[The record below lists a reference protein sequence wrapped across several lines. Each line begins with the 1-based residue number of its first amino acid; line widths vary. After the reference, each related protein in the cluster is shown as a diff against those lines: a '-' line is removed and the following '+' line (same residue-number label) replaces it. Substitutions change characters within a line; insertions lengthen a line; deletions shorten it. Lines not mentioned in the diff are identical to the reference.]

1 MWRFVPV
8 LSACLLA
15 CGDNRAGS
23 PDHGPDAGPWQTAPH
38 VPLPIVLPHTSTV
51 LGAMQLVTL
60 TYPGYDATG
69 VVAFSDAMVASE
81 WYRAVGAEYK
91 LVAAASVQHKV
102 LPALPVPVTRDAIAA
117 QVLDLLGHS
126 SDAVKPSVENNQ
138 VMYLVYVPSGAR
150 RDPTLSGVRGYHD
163 MLTGTGIQPQGAVR
177 FPIAVVFDDGSLAS
191 TTLQA
196 AHQVINAAANP
207 YLKPNDGWYADPPD
221 TDPWC
226 RLRHRDIA
234 DLCEGEAAYL
244 DTTTGTVYP
253 RVYSNAA
260 ARAGNPPCTPPLP
273 GDVWSDVTAE
283 PSQIQFL
290 SVGPG
295 GGEIRF
301 KLTGWS
307 TSPLPDWK
315 LHVRAAETSNLS
327 IEDMD
332 PHFAPSD
339 MINNSVV
346 VQLTLRAPPD
356 SIGATGAVEVLS
368 GANQHPWAIAFV
380 IKP

>member
-8 LSACLLA
+8 ISVCLAA
-15 CGDNRAGS
+15 CGDNRAGA
-23 PDHGPDAGPWQTAPH
+23 PDPGPDAGPWRTAAH
-38 VPLPIVLPHTSTV
+38 APLPSVLPHTLTV

-60 TYPGYDATG
+60 TYPGYDAAG
-69 VVAFSDAMVASE
+69 VVAFSDAMVASD
-81 WYRAVGAEYK
+81 WYTSVGPEYR
-91 LVAAASVQHKV
+91 LFTAASVQHKV

-117 QVLDLLGHS
+117 QIIDLLGS
-126 SDAVKPSVENNQ
+126 SPDAVKPSFDNNQ
-138 VMYLVYVPSGAR
+138 VLYLVYVPHGAP

-177 FPIAVVFDDGSLAS
+177 FPIAVVFDDGSLES
-191 TTLQA
+191 TTMQA

-207 YLKPNDGWYADPPD
+207 YLKPTDGWYADPPD

-226 RLRHRDIA
+226 RLRHREIA
-234 DLCEGEAAYL
+234 DLCEGEAAYV
-244 DTTTGTVYP
+244 GTDGTAYP

-260 ARAGNPPCTPPLP
+260 ARAGDPPCAPAMP

-283 PSQIQFL
+283 PSQIQYL
-290 SVGPG
+290 AVGAA

-301 KLTGWS
+301 KLTRWS

-315 LHVRAAETSNLS
+315 LHIRAAETSNLQ

-332 PHFAPSD
+332 PRFTPSD
-339 MINNSVV
+339 MINNSSTVL
-346 VQLTLRAPPD
+346 LTLRAPPD
-356 SIGATGAVEVLS
+356 SVGATGAVEILS
-368 GANQHPWAIAFV
+368 GDNQHPWAVAFV
-380 IKP
+380 I

>member
-8 LSACLLA
+8 ISVCLAA
-15 CGDNRAGS
+15 CGDNRAGALD
-23 PDHGPDAGPWQTAPH
+23 PGPDAGPWRTAAH
-38 VPLPIVLPHTSTV
+38 VPLPSVIPHSGIV

-69 VVAFSDAMVASE
+69 VVAFSSAMVASE
-81 WYRAVGAEYK
+81 WYRSVGAEYK
-91 LVAAASVQHKV
+91 LMSAASVQHKV

-117 QVLDLLGHS
+117 QILDLLGR
-126 SDAVKPSVENNQ
+126 SDDVVKPSFDNNQ
-138 VMYLVYVPSGAR
+138 VMFLVYVPPGAR
-150 RDPTLSGVRGYHD
+150 RDPGLTGVRGYHD

-191 TTLQA
+191 TTMQA

-234 DLCEGEAAYL
+234 DLCEGEAAYI
-244 DTTTGTVYP
+244 DGGTAYP

-260 ARAGNPPCTPPLP
+260 ARAGVPPCAPAMP

-283 PSQIQFL
+283 PSQIQYL
-290 SVGPG
+290 AVGPA

-315 LHVRAAETSNLS
+315 LHVRAAETSNLQ
-327 IEDMD
+327 IEDMN
-332 PHFAPSD
+332 PRFSPSD
-339 MINNSVV
+339 MINNSVT

-356 SIGATGAVEVLS
+356 SVNATGAVEILS
-368 GANQHPWAIAFV
+368 GDNQHPWAVAFV
-380 IKP
+380 IKN